1 MIRRTFILFVLSF
14 VSVASRYSFA
24 EQTTVREQSEPS
36 FVSDSEPSFVS
47 DSEPPYTE
55 PISTRDTIA
64 LGDSVVVVHTVCA
77 PICSSHVRVYN
88 KEWEYIGTIKPDFK
102 SAFPEAYIQDEKLYW
117 RDNDTTDYSPV
128 P

>member
-14 VSVASRYSFA
+14 VSVASHYSFA
-24 EQTTVREQSEPS
+24 QQTTPREQ
-36 FVSDSEPSFVS
+36 
-47 DSEPPYTE
+47 SEPPYTE

>member
-36 FVSDSEPSFVS
+36 FVSDSEP
-47 DSEPPYTE
+47 PYTE

-64 LGDSVVVVHTVCA
+64 LGDSVVVIHTVCA

>member
-1 MIRRTFILFVLSF
+1 MQSRIFILFILFF
-14 VSVASRYSFA
+14 VSVSKPLFVSASDPSFMSN
-24 EQTTVREQSEPS
+24 SEPQYVKPTS
-36 FVSDSEPSFVS
+36 VRDTLIGSDS
-47 DSEPPYTE
+47 
-55 PISTRDTIA
+55 I
-64 LGDSVVVVHTVCA
+64 VVIHTVCA

-88 KEWEYIGTIKPDFK
+88 KEWEYIGTIKPNFK